1 MKTARGRTLPRKKQ
15 FAINGTKIAPGE
27 RKTIMLP
34 VAELYDFTALE
45 IPVHVIRGKKDGPVM
60 FLSAALHGDEINGV
74 EIIREIIK
82 SPLMDD
88 IKGTLIALP
97 VVNIFG
103 FQNKSRY
110 LPDRRD
116 LNRSFPGSKFGS
128 LAGRIAHLF
137 MREIVSKC
145 THGIDFHT
153 GAIHRSNF
161 PQVRAC
167 LDNKATMDFANS
179 FNAPIIID
187 SSMRDGSLREAARN
201 KKVNILLFEGG
212 QALRFES
219 DVISMGVRGTLQ
231 AMANIGMI
239 EDEKVENTKYESIV
253 AKDSFWLRAPN
264 SGTVR
269 MGVQLGTYVKKGQ
282 VVALI
287 LDLLGDV
294 EIEVVSPED
303 GIVIGVNH
311 LPLVTLGEAIL
322 HLATV
327 ERLNKR
333 ELKKRGFIY
342 PQADID

>member
-1 MKTARGRTLPRKKQ
+1 MPRKKQ

-27 RKTIMLP
+27 RKTVMLP

-82 SPLMDD
+82 SPLVDD

-116 LNRSFPGSKFGS
+116 LNRSFPGSKHGS

-161 PQVRAC
+161 PQIRAS
-167 LDNKATMDFANS
+167 LDNKATMDFASS

-187 SSMRDGSLREAARN
+187 SSMRDGSLREAARS

-212 QALRFES
+212 EALRFES

-231 AMANIGMI
+231 AMSNIGMI

-282 VVALI
+282 VVGLI

-294 EIEVVSPED
+294 EIEITSPED
-303 GIVIGVNH
+303 GIVIGVNN

>member
-1 MKTARGRTLPRKKQ
+1 VPRRKQ
-15 FAINGTKIAPGE
+15 FSINGEKVAPGE

-34 VAELYDFTALE
+34 IAELYDFTALE
-45 IPVHVIRGKKDGPVM
+45 IPVHVVRGAKAGPVM

-74 EIIREIIK
+74 EIIREILK
-82 SPLMDD
+82 QPLLNE
-88 IKGTLIALP
+88 IKGTIIAIP

-103 FQNKSRY
+103 FHNKSRY

-116 LNRSFPGSKFGS
+116 LNRSFPGSKHGS
-128 LAGRIAHLF
+128 LAARIAHLF
-137 MREIVSKC
+137 MKEIVSKC

-161 PQVRAC
+161 PQIRAC
-167 LDNKATMDFANS
+167 LDNEATMEFATS
-179 FNAPIIID
+179 FNAPIMID
-187 SSMRDGSLREAARN
+187 SHMRDGSLREAARK

-212 QALRFES
+212 QALRFEN
-219 DVISMGVRGTLQ
+219 DVISMGVRGTLA
-231 AMANIGMI
+231 AMSNIGMI
-239 EDEKVENTKYESIV
+239 DEEKVETTKYDSIV
-253 AKDSFWLRAPN
+253 AHDSFWLRAQN

-269 MGVQLGTYVKKGQ
+269 MCVKLGSYVKKGQ
-282 VVALI
+282 TVALI

-294 EIEVVSPED
+294 EIEVTTPED
-303 GIVIGVNH
+303 GIVIGINN
-311 LPLVTLGEAIL
+311 LPLVTLGEAII